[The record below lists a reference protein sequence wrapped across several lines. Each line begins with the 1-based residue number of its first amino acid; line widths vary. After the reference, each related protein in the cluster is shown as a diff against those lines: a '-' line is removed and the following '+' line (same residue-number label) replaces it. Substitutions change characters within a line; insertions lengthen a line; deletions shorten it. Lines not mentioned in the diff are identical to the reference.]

1 MPKILLVEDDKELSK
16 IMQLELKHEGFEVYT
31 VYDGRQALDE
41 IAAKQQTEPYDL
53 MLLDVMLPKV
63 SGLEVLRKLRA
74 QAQTANQKSVP
85 IILVTARGETID
97 KVDGLNSGADDY
109 ITKPFK
115 IEELLA
121 RIKAVLRRTRTVVT
135 KSAELKNGT
144 IVMTIDE
151 MKVVKTAKQK
161 GVTSGATTGH
171 TEQVEL
177 SKNEF
182 FLLKL
187 FLENQEKILSR
198 DQIIQLVWGE
208 DYYIEENSVDV
219 YVRHLRK
226 KLGEDI
232 IKTVR
237 GMGYIMKTQT
247 E

>member
-16 IMQLELKHEGFEVYT
+16 IMQLELKHEGFEVHP

-41 IAAKQQTEPYDL
+41 VSAKQQTEPYDL

-74 QAQTANQKSVP
+74 QAETTNQKSVP

-121 RIKAVLRRTRTVVT
+121 RINAVLRRTQAVVT
-135 KSAELKNGT
+135 KSVELKNGT

-151 MKVVKTAKQK
+151 MKVLKTDKK
-161 GVTSGATTGH
+161 KATPP
-171 TEQVEL
+171 EQIEL

-226 KLGEDI
+226 KFGEDI

>member
-16 IMQLELKHEGFEVYT
+16 IMQLELKHEGFEVYP

-74 QAQTANQKSVP
+74 QAQAENQKSVP

-121 RIKAVLRRTRTVVT
+121 RINAVLRRTQAVVT
-135 KSAELKNGT
+135 KPAELKNGT

-151 MKVVKTAKQK
+151 MKVVKSDKKEGTAQ
-161 GVTSGATTGH
+161 TTM
-171 TEQVEL
+171 EQIEL

>member
-16 IMQLELKHEGFEVYT
+16 IMQLELKHEGFEVYP

-41 IAAKQQTEPYDL
+41 VAAKQATEPYDL

-74 QAQTANQKSVP
+74 QTDGVNENPGKGLPV
-85 IILVTARGETID
+85 ILVTARGETID

-121 RIKAVLRRTRTVVT
+121 RINAVLRRTQAVVA
-135 KSAELKNGT
+135 KSTELKNGT

-151 MKVVKTAKQK
+151 MKVVKSDKKEGTAQ
-161 GVTSGATTGH
+161 TTV
-171 TEQVEL
+171 EQIEL

-226 KLGEDI
+226 KFGEDI

>member
-1 MPKILLVEDDKELSK
+1 
-16 IMQLELKHEGFEVYT
+16 
-31 VYDGRQALDE
+31 
-41 IAAKQQTEPYDL
+41 
-53 MLLDVMLPKV
+53 
-63 SGLEVLRKLRA
+63 
-74 QAQTANQKSVP
+74 
-85 IILVTARGETID
+85 
-97 KVDGLNSGADDY
+97 
-109 ITKPFK
+109 
-115 IEELLA
+115 
-121 RIKAVLRRTRTVVT
+121 
-135 KSAELKNGT
+135 
-144 IVMTIDE
+144 MTIDE
-151 MKVVKTAKQK
+151 MKVVKSDKKEGTAQ
-161 GVTSGATTGH
+161 TTV
-171 TEQVEL
+171 EQIEL

-226 KLGEDI
+226 KFGEDI

>member
-16 IMQLELKHEGFEVYT
+16 IMQLELKHEGFEVYP

-41 IAAKQQTEPYDL
+41 VLTKQQTEPYDL

-74 QAQTANQKSVP
+74 QAETANQKSVP

-121 RIKAVLRRTRTVVT
+121 RINAVLRRTQAVT
-135 KSAELKNGT
+135 TKPVELKNGT

-151 MKVVKTAKQK
+151 MKVVKTDKK
-161 GVTSGATTGH
+161 KGATP
-171 TEQVEL
+171 ERIEL

-182 FLLKL
+182 FMLKL

-219 YVRHLRK
+219 YVRHLREK
-226 KLGEDI
+226 FGKDI

>member
-16 IMQLELKHEGFEVYT
+16 IMQLELKHEGFDVYP

-41 IAAKQQTEPYDL
+41 VGAKQQTEPYDL

-63 SGLEVLRKLRA
+63 SGLEVLRKLRT
-74 QAQTANQKSVP
+74 QIETVNQKSLP

-109 ITKPFK
+109 IAKPFK

-121 RIKAVLRRTRTVVT
+121 RINAVLRRTQAIVAKPV
-135 KSAELKNGT
+135 ELKNGT

-151 MKVVKTAKQK
+151 MKVVKTDKK
-161 GVTSGATTGH
+161 KGATP
-171 TEQVEL
+171 ERIEL

-182 FLLKL
+182 FMLKL

-219 YVRHLRK
+219 YVRHLREK
-226 KLGEDI
+226 FGKDI
-232 IKTVR
+232 IKTVH

>member
-16 IMQLELKHEGFEVYT
+16 IMQLELKHEGFDVYP

-41 IAAKQQTEPYDL
+41 VSAKQQTEPYDL

-74 QAQTANQKSVP
+74 QAETANQKSVP

-115 IEELLA
+115 IEELFA
-121 RIKAVLRRTRTVVT
+121 RINAVLRRTQAVVT
-135 KSAELKNGT
+135 KLAELKNGT

-151 MKVVKTAKQK
+151 MKVLKTDKK
-161 GVTSGATTGH
+161 KATPP
-171 TEQVEL
+171 EQIEL

-226 KLGEDI
+226 KFGEDI

>member
-16 IMQLELKHEGFEVYT
+16 IMQLELKHEGFEVYP

-41 IAAKQQTEPYDL
+41 VAVKQATEPYDL

-74 QAQTANQKSVP
+74 QAQAANQKSVP

-109 ITKPFK
+109 ITKPFM

-121 RIKAVLRRTRTVVT
+121 RINAVLRRTQAVVA
-135 KSAELKNGT
+135 KPAELKNGT

-151 MKVVKTAKQK
+151 MKVVKSDKKEGTAP
-161 GVTSGATTGH
+161 TTV
-171 TEQVEL
+171 EQIEL

-198 DQIIQLVWGE
+198 DQIIHLVWGE

>member
-16 IMQLELKHEGFEVYT
+16 IMQLELKHEGFEVHP

-41 IAAKQQTEPYDL
+41 VSAKQQTEPYDL

-74 QAQTANQKSVP
+74 QAETTNQKSVP

-121 RIKAVLRRTRTVVT
+121 RINAVLRRTQAVVT
-135 KSAELKNGT
+135 KPAELKNGT

-151 MKVVKTAKQK
+151 MKVVKTDKK
-161 GVTSGATTGH
+161 KATPP
-171 TEQVEL
+171 EQIEL

-187 FLENQEKILSR
+187 FLENLEKILSR

-226 KLGEDI
+226 KFGEDI

-247 E
+247 D

>member
-16 IMQLELKHEGFEVYT
+16 IMKLELKHEGFEVYP

-74 QAQTANQKSVP
+74 QAQAENQKSVP

-121 RIKAVLRRTRTVVT
+121 RINAVLRRTQAVVT
-135 KSAELKNGT
+135 KPAELKNGT

-151 MKVVKTAKQK
+151 MKVVKSDKKEGTAP
-161 GVTSGATTGH
+161 ATV
-171 TEQVEL
+171 EQIEL

-226 KLGEDI
+226 KFGEDI

>member
-16 IMQLELKHEGFEVYT
+16 IMQLELKHEGFEVYP

-41 IAAKQQTEPYDL
+41 IAEKQQTEPYDL

-74 QAQTANQKSVP
+74 QAQAENQKSVP

-121 RIKAVLRRTRTVVT
+121 RINAVLRRTQAVVN
-135 KSAELKNGT
+135 KPAELKNGT

-151 MKVVKTAKQK
+151 MKVVKSDKKEGTAQ
-161 GVTSGATTGH
+161 TTVD
-171 TEQVEL
+171 QIEL

>member
-16 IMQLELKHEGFEVYT
+16 IMQLELKHEGFEVYP

-41 IAAKQQTEPYDL
+41 VSAKQQTEPYDL

-74 QAQTANQKSVP
+74 QAETANQKSLP

-109 ITKPFK
+109 IAKPFK

-121 RIKAVLRRTRTVVT
+121 RINAVLRRTQAIVAKPV
-135 KSAELKNGT
+135 ELKNGT

-151 MKVVKTAKQK
+151 MKVVKTDKNKSTQP
-161 GVTSGATTGH
+161 
-171 TEQVEL
+171 EQIEL

-226 KLGEDI
+226 KFGEDI

>member
-16 IMQLELKHEGFEVYT
+16 IMQLELKHEGFEVHP

-41 IAAKQQTEPYDL
+41 VSAKQQTEPYDL

-74 QAQTANQKSVP
+74 QAETTNQKSVP

-121 RIKAVLRRTRTVVT
+121 RINAVLRRTQAVVT
-135 KSAELKNGT
+135 KPAELKNGT

-151 MKVVKTAKQK
+151 MKVLKTDKKKATPPKQI
-161 GVTSGATTGH
+161 
-171 TEQVEL
+171 EL

-226 KLGEDI
+226 KFGEDI